1 MLYVCPYIFVYP
13 AGHLVFVPKKIFM
26 AIKTI
31 NHINLLIVVKTLDSV
46 KSRGLVAVGNT
57 RVQRESVRMK
67 NKTMLPPSYP
77 WCSQYEIRPC
87 CPPSYPWC
95 SQYEIRPCCPPPNY
109 PWCSQCG
116 TEEMCQSVCELK
128 LSIMTCW
135 SHCRME
141 VS

>member
-31 NHINLLIVVKTLDSV
+31 NHINLLVVVKTLDSV

-67 NKTMLPPSYP
+67 YDHVAPLIYQQ
-77 WCSQYEIRPC
+77 CS
-87 CPPSYPWC
+87 
-95 SQYEIRPCCPPPNY
+95 
-109 PWCSQCG
+109 
-116 TEEMCQSVCELK
+116 
-128 LSIMTCW
+128 
-135 SHCRME
+135 
-141 VS
+141 